1 MTRHLAGGRES
12 SYVSVTDF
20 LRFCYLNIPYLRIN
34 ITLIFM
40 SSSSDELTSKTQ
52 KKIFLLVS
60 DSHICAPQRDTTNL
74 GVCIQ
79 GLKNLG
85 ETFFRISRI
94 CIIAQTWFMARLT
107 AFFTLI
113 FFHFP
118 DSGLSLLTGLL
129 FYFWWRDNER
139 CFLVGLRIVY
149 HYSHCFTVRVSNQL
163 AFRVRRA
170 ATRPAKSERDGRP

>member
-52 KKIFLLVS
+52 KKMFLLVS

-74 GVCIQ
+74 GVSIQ

-85 ETFFRISRI
+85 EKFFRISRI

-107 AFFTLI
+107 AFFTINLLSFPRFWTFSI
-113 FFHFP
+113 DWFAFLFLMAWQWKMFPRWSQNCLPLFSLFHGQGIEP
-118 DSGLSLLTGLL
+118 IGL
-129 FYFWWRDNER
+129 
-139 CFLVGLRIVY
+139 
-149 HYSHCFTVRVSNQL
+149 
-163 AFRVRRA
+163 
-170 ATRPAKSERDGRP
+170 

>member
-12 SYVSVTDF
+12 PYVSVTDF
-20 LRFCYLNIPYLRIN
+20 FRFCYLNIPYLRIN

-52 KKIFLLVS
+52 KKMFLLVS
-60 DSHICAPQRDTTNL
+60 DSHICAPQRDTNL
-74 GVCIQ
+74 GVSIQ
-79 GLKNLG
+79 SLKNLG

-94 CIIAQTWFMARLT
+94 CIIAQTRFMARLT
-107 AFFTLI
+107 AFFILI
-113 FFHFP
+113 SFHFP
-118 DSGLSLLTGLL
+118 DSGLSLLTGLH

-139 CFLVGLRIVY
+139 CFLIGLRIVY
-149 HYSHCFTVRVSNQL
+149 HYSHCFTVRVSNLL

-170 ATRPAKSERDGRP
+170 ATWPTKSERDGRP